1 MGGVRPSFSTKE
13 TKMGD
18 IGTKA
23 VQDAIFGAVDNT
35 IHKLKVFFK
44 KKDKPSENT
53 SEDDTKKE

>member
-1 MGGVRPSFSTKE
+1 
-13 TKMGD
+13 MGD